1 MMPVA
6 GSDRFQANCPNCGA
20 PVKFTFKQA
29 VQSVCEFCHS
39 VLVRQGV
46 DVQMVG
52 KVADALDDASPI
64 QLGTEGQHA
73 GQPFVV
79 VGRIV
84 YEYWG
89 GRWNEWY
96 LAFSNAT
103 YGWLS
108 DAQLDY
114 AISFP
119 LQVRVPPQV
128 ARGEKIRLGEETFT
142 VTSYTRARYVGVEGE
157 MPFVTWDKTESNFA
171 DLRSANR
178 RFATID
184 YSEQPPLIFAGLSVD
199 YDDLK
204 LRNVKIFE
212 GWQ

>member
-20 PVKFTFKQA
+20 PIKFTYKQA
-29 VQSVCEFCHS
+29 VQTTCMFCKS

-46 DVQMVG
+46 DLQLVG
-52 KVADALDDASPI
+52 QVADPLIDSSPI
-64 QLGTEGQHA
+64 QIATEGQHG

-84 YEYWG
+84 YEYGG

-96 LAFSNAT
+96 LAFNDGAN
-103 YGWLS
+103 GWLS
-108 DAQLDY
+108 DAQLEY

-119 LQVRVPPQV
+119 LAAQVPSQL
-128 ARGEKIRLGEETFT
+128 ARGERLQIGSEVFT
-142 VTSYTRARYVGVEGE
+142 VTTQTRARYVGVEGE
-157 MPFVTWDKTESNFA
+157 MPFTTWDKTECTFV
-171 DLRSANR
+171 DLKTPTR
-178 RFATID
+178 RFATVD
-184 YSEQPPLIFAGLSVD
+184 YSEQPPLVFAGLQVD